1 MSDAASPPGQGT
13 PGEGAGSLG
22 DAASHFTT
30 EAGGEPAGVGRYVNI
45 DTLTPVEFLPGLGFR
60 PVLGQ
65 RAMTNFVTF
74 EPGSTAPRHV
84 HEEEQIVI
92 VLEGELT
99 FDLDGDV
106 RTMRKGD
113 VAVVP
118 AWVPHAAWTTDSRC
132 LEVDV
137 FCPPRQSLLKLA
149 EAHAAAADGAPE
161 QAAGSQAVGAPDAGA
176 PDAGAQAKSAQA
188 SAAQVSGAP
197 AAGVPASGA

>member
-1 MSDAASPPGQGT
+1 MTTVPARGENPPEPPVSQQAQG
-13 PGEGAGSLG
+13 GGSLG

-30 EAGGEPAGVGRYVNI
+30 EAHGEPAGPGRYVNVDSI
-45 DTLTPVEFLPGLGFR
+45 SPVEFLPGLGFR

-65 RAMTNFVTF
+65 RAMTNFVSF
-74 EPGSTAPRHV
+74 EPGAEAPRHV

-92 VLEGELT
+92 VLDGEFT

-106 RTMRKGD
+106 RVMRKGD

-118 AWVPHAAWTTDSRC
+118 AWVPHGAWTTDSHC

-149 EAHAAAADGAPE
+149 AAQAE
-161 QAAGSQAVGAPDAGA
+161 QAEN
-176 PDAGAQAKSAQA
+176 
-188 SAAQVSGAP
+188 AAQTEQTPGGEV
-197 AAGVPASGA
+197 

>member
-1 MSDAASPPGQGT
+1 MSEA
-13 PGEGAGSLG
+13 LG

-30 EAGGEPAGVGRYVNI
+30 EATGERGGVGRYVNVDAI
-45 DTLTPVEFLPGLGFR
+45 APVEFLPGLGFR

-65 RAMTNFVTF
+65 RAMTNFVSF
-74 EPGSTAPRHV
+74 QPGAEAPRHV

-92 VLEGELT
+92 VLDGEFT

-106 RTMRKGD
+106 RIMRKGD

-118 AWVPHAAWTTDSRC
+118 SWVPHGAWTTDSHC

-149 EAHAAAADGAPE
+149 EAQAADVGAATGQAARE
-161 QAAGSQAVGAPDAGA
+161 QAMGEQVPGSDPDGA
-176 PDAGAQAKSAQA
+176 
-188 SAAQVSGAP
+188 
-197 AAGVPASGA
+197 

>member
-1 MSDAASPPGQGT
+1 MSDGADQT
-13 PGEGAGSLG
+13 PVGGGSSLG

-30 EAGGEPAGVGRYVNI
+30 EPGGTPAGPGRYVNV
-45 DTLTPVEFLPGLGFR
+45 DAVTPVEFLPGLGFR

-65 RAMTNFVTF
+65 KAMTNFVSF
-74 EPGSTAPRHV
+74 EPGATAPRHV

-92 VLEGELT
+92 VLEGEFT

-118 AWVPHAAWTTDSRC
+118 SWVPHGAWTTDSHC

-137 FCPPRQSLLKLA
+137 FAPPRTSLLKLA
-149 EAHAAAADGAPE
+149 EA
-161 QAAGSQAVGAPDAGA
+161 QAAESVANAEA
-176 PDAGAQAKSAQA
+176 AKAED
-188 SAAQVSGAP
+188 SAAEEA
-197 AAGVPASGA
+197 

>member
-1 MSDAASPPGQGT
+1 MSNGADQPSA
-13 PGEGAGSLG
+13 GEGKPLG

-30 EAGGEPAGVGRYVNI
+30 EPGGTPAGPGRYVNVDAI
-45 DTLTPVEFLPGLGFR
+45 APVEFLPGLGFR

-65 RAMTNFVTF
+65 KAMTNFVSF
-74 EPGSTAPRHV
+74 EPGATAPRHV

-92 VLEGELT
+92 VLDGEFT

-118 AWVPHAAWTTDSRC
+118 SWVPHGAWTTDSHC

-137 FCPPRQSLLKLA
+137 FAPPRSSLLKLA
-149 EAHAAAADGAPE
+149 EA
-161 QAAGSQAVGAPDAGA
+161 QAAE
-176 PDAGAQAKSAQA
+176 
-188 SAAQVSGAP
+188 SAANAE
-197 AAGVPASGA
+197 AAKTEDSAAEEA